1 MFNLDDITKEN
12 KKKWPFMSDNSYR
25 ILIIGGYVS
34 KQLDT
39 LLNLI
44 KIKND
49 IDKIYLHPKDLSKP
63 KYQSLIKKGDDAEI
77 KHLNDPKAFI
87 EFSNSMDDVYE
98 DIDEYNPNRKRK
110 ILIVFD
116 GKVANIM
123 TNKEFQAVVK
133 GLFFICR
140 KLNISLVFVTQ
151 SFFLFQ
157 KMSD

>member
-63 KYQSLIKKGDDAEI
+63 KNQSLIKKGDDAEI

-98 DIDEYNPNRKRK
+98 DIDDYNPNRK
-110 ILIVFD
+110 
-116 GKVANIM
+116 
-123 TNKEFQAVVK
+123 
-133 GLFFICR
+133 
-140 KLNISLVFVTQ
+140 
-151 SFFLFQ
+151 
-157 KMSD
+157 